1 MSVTKRLSVT
11 AAQIDAAVSGYPQH
25 SANSQIHTTAAEKQ
39 KLAALEN
46 YDDTAVRAL
55 IAQKQDA
62 LTFDTAPTS
71 MSTNPVTS
79 GGVFSAL
86 WSLTD
91 IESGTDLATLTD
103 LGIYRCR
110 TGTITDTLSHCPI
123 TGGSG
128 FRLVVN
134 RTSHTTKFY
143 QLLMPASV
151 TDANIYLRKYDGSWG
166 SWFRFAGQEV
176 T

>member
-1 MSVTKRLSVT
+1 MANVEAFNTNLTETQLNNAFDRALSDYT
-11 AAQIDAAVSGYPQH
+11 DAQID
-25 SANSQIHTTAAEKQ
+25 TL
-39 KLAALEN
+39 LAA
-46 YDDTAVRAL
+46 
-55 IAQKQDA
+55 KQDV
-62 LTFDTAPTS
+62 LTFDTEPTS

-91 IESGTDLATLTD
+91 IESGTDLDTLTD

-123 TGGSG
+123 AGGSG

>member
-1 MSVTKRLSVT
+1 MTTTPNMGLTKDAESGELYSVARVN
-11 AAQIDAAVSGYPQH
+11 
-25 SANSQIHTTAAEKQ
+25 ANSDKIDTYCGENRSRITS
-39 KLAALEN
+39 LESG
-46 YDDTAVRAL
+46 
-55 IAQKQDA
+55 KQDA

-91 IESGTDLATLTD
+91 IESGTDLDTLTD

-123 TGGSG
+123 AGGSG